1 MKYNINILP
10 LADHYVVVAKDK
22 STGETKQVFNINES
36 GAEMLSLL
44 CADHET
50 GEVARILADKY
61 DVDID
66 IVSSDVNAFVS
77 SLATKGIID

>member
-44 CADHET
+44 NEGHET

-66 IVSSDVNAFVS
+66 IVSNDVNAFVS

>member
-22 STGETKQVFNINES
+22 TTGETKQVFNLNES

-44 CADHET
+44 NEGQDAGT
-50 GEVARILADKY
+50 VARTLADKY
-61 DVDID
+61 DADID
-66 IVSSDVNAFVS
+66 IVSSDVNAFVD
-77 SLATKGIID
+77 SLAAKGMIE